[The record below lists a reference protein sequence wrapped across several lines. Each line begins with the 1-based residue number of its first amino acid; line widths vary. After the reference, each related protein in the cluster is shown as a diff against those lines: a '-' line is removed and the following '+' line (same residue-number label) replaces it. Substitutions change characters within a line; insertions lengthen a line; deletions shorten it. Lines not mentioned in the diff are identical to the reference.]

1 MVKIGIT
8 GGIGCGKSEVCRLL
22 EVNHI
27 PVIRADLVARE
38 MIDSHEGIKSQVK
51 KIFGDDIY
59 LTTSKLD
66 RKRMAEIIFN
76 NDQAKEQLNSIVHPH
91 VIAYQEAELKKLE
104 ASQQYRFAG
113 VEAALIFE
121 AGVEKQFDVIVVVA
135 ASEKTIVK
143 RLMKRD
149 GITKDDILNRI
160 RSQMPLA
167 DKIKRADFVIHNVG
181 SLDEL
186 NHKVK
191 RLIIWLNN
199 QER

>member
-27 PVIRADLVARE
+27 PIIHADLVARE

>member
-1 MVKIGIT
+1 MKTI
-8 GGIGCGKSEVCRLL
+8 SMNLRSL
-22 EVNHI
+22 
-27 PVIRADLVARE
+27 ALVAVVGLGLISMSCDKQDE
-38 MIDSHEGIKSQVK
+38 MFQDVNA
-51 KIFGDDIY
+51 
-59 LTTSKLD
+59 TS
-66 RKRMAEIIFN
+66 
-76 NDQAKEQLNSIVHPH
+76 
-91 VIAYQEAELKKLE
+91 QEAELKKLK
-104 ASQQYRFAG
+104 ASKQYRFAG